1 MTLKLVWGA
10 LVLVAGSALAQNTPP
25 AAPSSAAKQALVQK
39 VLTLSQPWAEGF
51 ARAVVVE
58 QPLSQMGPAVSANL
72 QNMPADKREAAG
84 KAIDA
89 DVKKYVDEVSPVAR
103 KKALELLPKTLA
115 PLFEEKFSEDELK
128 TLVAWLESPVS
139 KKFGQVQP
147 EMQQALGQALVGD
160 TRATVEPKLKA
171 LQQSIGQRLGAGA
184 PPQPAASGGKAPAK
198 KQ

>member
-1 MTLKLVWGA
+1 
-10 LVLVAGSALAQNTPP
+10 
-25 AAPSSAAKQALVQK
+25 
-39 VLTLSQPWAEGF
+39 
-51 ARAVVVE
+51 
-58 QPLSQMGPAVSANL
+58 
-72 QNMPADKREAAG
+72 MPADKREAAG
-84 KAIDA
+84 KAIDG

-103 KKALELLPKTLA
+103 KKALELLPKTLT

-147 EMQQALGQALVGD
+147 EMQQAMGQALVGE
-160 TRATVEPKLKA
+160 TRAIVEPKLKA

-184 PPQPAASGGKAPAK
+184 PQPPAASGSKAPAK